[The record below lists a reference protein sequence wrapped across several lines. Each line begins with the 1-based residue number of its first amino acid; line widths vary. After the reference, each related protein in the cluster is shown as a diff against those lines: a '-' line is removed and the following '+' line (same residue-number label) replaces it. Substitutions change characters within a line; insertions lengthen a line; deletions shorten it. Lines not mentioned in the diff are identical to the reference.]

1 MLTVKQGCGRW
12 GGNKPTPV
20 RQARSRRG
28 PREHQAAGGF
38 METSPCAW
46 RWLSTSTTSSGQGE
60 RHCPVA
66 LGPDVLGSP
75 RPLCSTGGGCW
86 VPNPRNYSRALRAVL
101 VALEV
106 AGQRVGKDD
115 ETHGNGT
122 QRGLRSVPRSPLMR
136 LVHARGREQKTRG
149 ALIKPRASA
158 DWRRRS

>member
-1 MLTVKQGCGRW
+1 MH
-12 GGNKPTPV
+12 GGGSQPV
-20 RQARSRRG
+20 PPVQARERDTVLLPWGQTSWG
-28 PREHQAAGGF
+28 PQDPSA
-38 METSPCAW
+38 
-46 RWLSTSTTSSGQGE
+46 
-60 RHCPVA
+60 
-66 LGPDVLGSP
+66 VL
-75 RPLCSTGGGCW
+75 GGGCW